1 MSESIKKRNG
11 NSITHEQFL
20 TKIYK
25 LVGKE
30 YTVLTTYTS
39 SKEKILMKHNIC
51 GREFWVRASHFTS
64 SGSRC
69 KVCSFKNMNAKTHE
83 QFIKDIYSTVG
94 EEYSVLGN
102 YERAHIKVLIRHNTC
117 GLEYL
122 VDPASFLFGSRCPE
136 CNRKVIGDLKRKSHI
151 EFLKE
156 CKHLVGEEYT
166 VLSEYIATNVHVLM
180 RHNNCGNE
188 FTVMP
193 SNFLGG
199 KGCPKC
205 KGKRISMAKT
215 KTHDEFVERVFQLVG
230 NEYKVIGSYEKAR
243 KKILMQHTI
252 CGHTYQVT
260 PSHFV
265 TGTRCPYCNESKGER
280 IIKEYLE
287 SQNICFKREYTFP
300 DCKNIDLLK
309 FDFAIFDKNNS
320 LLALIEFDG
329 EQHFKPVPYFGGKKK
344 YEETKKRD
352 KIKNDYCQN
361 NDLKLI
367 RIPYYEEDIASILDH
382 QILNNLL

>member
-1 MSESIKKRNG
+1 MSENTSKKNR

-20 TKIYK
+20 TKIYN
-25 LVGKE
+25 LVGEE
-30 YTVLTTYTS
+30 YTILTKYIS
-39 SKEKILMKHNIC
+39 SKEKVLMKHNTC
-51 GREFWVRASHFTS
+51 GRAFWVRASHFTS

-83 QFIKDIYSTVG
+83 QFIRDVYSSVG
-94 EEYSVLGN
+94 EEYTVLGN
-102 YERAHIKVLIRHNTC
+102 YEKAHIKILMRHNIC

-122 VDPASFLFGSRCPE
+122 VDPASFLFGSRCPK

-156 CKHLVGEEYT
+156 CKHLVSEEYT
-166 VLSEYIATNVHVLM
+166 VLSEYIATHIHVQM
-180 RHNNCGNE
+180 RHNDCGNE

-193 SNFLGG
+193 SNFLKG

-287 SQNICFKREYTFP
+287 AQNICFKREFTFP

-329 EQHFKPVPYFGGKKK
+329 EQHFKSVPYFGGKKK
-344 YEETKKRD
+344 YEETKKG
-352 KIKNDYCQN
+352 
-361 NDLKLI
+361 I
-367 RIPYYEEDIASILDH
+367 R
-382 QILNNLL
+382 

>member
-1 MSESIKKRNG
+1 MSKNIKKRNG

-25 LVGKE
+25 LVGEE
-30 YTVLTTYTS
+30 YKVLTTYTS
-39 SKEKILMKHNIC
+39 SKEKILMKYNIC

-83 QFIKDIYSTVG
+83 QFIKDVYSTVG
-94 EEYSVLGN
+94 EEYTVLGN

-122 VDPASFLFGSRCPE
+122 VDPASFLYGSRCPE
-136 CNRKVIGDLKRKSHI
+136 CNRKVIGDLKRKSQI

-166 VLSEYIATNVHVLM
+166 VLSEYIATNVHVNM
-180 RHNNCGNE
+180 RHNDCRNE
-188 FTVMP
+188 FTVTP
-193 SNFLGG
+193 SNFLKGR
-199 KGCPKC
+199 GCPKC
-205 KGKRISMAKT
+205 KGKRISMVKT
-215 KTHDEFVERVFQLVG
+215 KTHNEFVERVFQLVG

-252 CGHTYQVT
+252 CGHTYEVT

-280 IIKEYLE
+280 IIKNYLE
-287 SQNICFKREYTFP
+287 AYNIRFKREFTFP

-309 FDFAIFDKNNS
+309 FDFAIFDKNNF
-320 LLALIEFDG
+320 LVALIEFDG
-329 EQHFKPVPYFGGKKK
+329 EQHFKAVPYFGGKKK
-344 YEETKKRD
+344 YMQTKKRD
-352 KIKNDYCQN
+352 MIKNNYCQN
-361 NDLKLI
+361 NGLKLI
-367 RIPYYEEDIASILDH
+367 RIPYYEKDIASFLDH
-382 QILNNLL
+382 QLLINLI